1 MNIFFNW
8 FVIESV
14 PKILF
19 HIQQDLHTVFQSRR
33 NTIYLA
39 AKGVVKLSKC
49 LFVFFRFTYF
59 LA

>member
-14 PKILF
+14 PQILF

-33 NTIYLA
+33 DKIYLA
-39 AKGVVKLSKC
+39 AKGAVNSFLYF
-49 LFVFFRFTYF
+49 FVLHTFWHKF
-59 LA
+59 

>member
-19 HIQQDLHTVFQSRR
+19 HIQQDLHTVQYFSQEG
-33 NTIYLA
+33 T
-39 AKGVVKLSKC
+39 K
-49 LFVFFRFTYF
+49 FT
-59 LA
+59 

>member
-33 NTIYLA
+33 DKIYLA
-39 AKGVVKLSKC
+39 AKGVVNPFLYF
-49 LFVFFRFTYF
+49 FVLHTFWHKF
-59 LA
+59 